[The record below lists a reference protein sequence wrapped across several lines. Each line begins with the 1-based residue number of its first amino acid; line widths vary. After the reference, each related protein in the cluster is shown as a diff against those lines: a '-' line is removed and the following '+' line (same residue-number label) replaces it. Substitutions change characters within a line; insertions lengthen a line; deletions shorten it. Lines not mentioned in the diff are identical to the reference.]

1 MRSYFAPMRPLLL
14 GNQEIGDDG
23 RLRLCGQSAVELASR
38 FGTPL
43 YVFDAD
49 VARETMRRWM
59 SAAAQAAPESEVAF
73 AAKANS
79 ALAVLALARSEGLAV
94 DVASLGELEAARRA
108 GFPPERI
115 HLHGN
120 YKTREELVAAVT
132 LSLDSIVLDSI
143 SEIEAL
149 IEVCSEQKATA
160 RVMIRLAPGVDPET
174 HVAIST
180 GQEDTKFGFNI
191 SNGAARAAVERVGSA
206 SCLEFVGYHC
216 HVGSQ
221 LFDAEAQIAGA
232 ERLAAFALECEGLVG
247 LPRTLNAGGGLASRY
262 TQGDQPVG
270 IETYC
275 SQVAEA
281 ALAPFLRAGKPTPK
295 IAFEPGRSLVA
306 EAGVTLYRAGPIKS
320 VPIDEMGRT
329 RRYLSV
335 DGGLSDNPR
344 PQLYDAVYTAVN
356 ATRGAEPH
364 SAEFRIA
371 GRHCETDTLIASA
384 LLPEATQE
392 GDLIAVLS
400 TGAYNYSMASNY
412 NRFPRPAMVMLSAGR
427 AEIVVERETIS
438 ELFTRER
445 VFEFTAGAK

>member
-14 GNQEIGDDG
+14 GNQEIGEDG
-23 RLRLCGQSAVELASR
+23 RLRLCGHSAVELAER

-49 VARETMRRWM
+49 SARETMRRWM
-59 SAAAQAAPESEVAF
+59 SAAAASAPETEVAF
-73 AAKANS
+73 ASKANS

-94 DVASLGELEAARRA
+94 DVASLGELEAARLA
-108 GFPPERI
+108 GFSPERI

-120 YKTREELVAAVT
+120 YKSRVELAAAVS
-132 LSLDSIVLDSI
+132 LGLDSIVLDSM
-143 SEIEAL
+143 SEIDAL
-149 IEVCSEQKATA
+149 IEVCSERNATA
-160 RVMIRLAPGVDPET
+160 RVMVRLAPGVDPVT
-174 HVAIST
+174 HIAIAT

-191 SNGAARAAVERVGSA
+191 SNGSARAAMEKIAASA
-206 SCLEFVGYHC
+206 CLDFAGYHC

-221 LFDAEAQIAGA
+221 LFDAEAQVSGA
-232 ERLAAFALECEGLVG
+232 ERLAAFSLECEELVG
-247 LPRTLNAGGGLASRY
+247 PPRTLNAGGGLACRY
-262 TQGDQPVG
+262 TEHDEPIG

-275 SQVAEA
+275 TQVAEA
-281 ALAPFLRAGKPTPK
+281 ALAPFRRAGRPAPK
-295 IAFEPGRSLVA
+295 IGFEPGRSLVA

-320 VPIDEMGRT
+320 VPIDESGKT

-356 ATRGAEPH
+356 ASRAAEPH

-371 GRHCETDTLIASA
+371 GRHCETDTLIATA
-384 LLPEATQE
+384 LLPETTRE
-392 GDLIAVLS
+392 GDIIAVLS

-412 NRFPRPAMVMLSAGR
+412 NRFPRPAMVLLSAGQ
-427 AEIVVERETIS
+427 AEVVVERETIE
-438 ELFTRER
+438 ELFARER
-445 VFEFTAGAK
+445 MVEFTAGAR

>member
-1 MRSYFAPMRPLLL
+1 M
-14 GNQEIGDDG
+14 
-23 RLRLCGQSAVELASR
+23 
-38 FGTPL
+38 
-43 YVFDAD
+43 
-49 VARETMRRWM
+49 
-59 SAAAQAAPESEVAF
+59 
-73 AAKANS
+73 
-79 ALAVLALARSEGLAV
+79 
-94 DVASLGELEAARRA
+94 
-108 GFPPERI
+108 
-115 HLHGN
+115 
-120 YKTREELVAAVT
+120 
-132 LSLDSIVLDSI
+132 
-143 SEIEAL
+143 
-149 IEVCSEQKATA
+149 
-160 RVMIRLAPGVDPET
+160 
-174 HVAIST
+174 
-180 GQEDTKFGFNI
+180 
-191 SNGAARAAVERVGSA
+191 
-206 SCLEFVGYHC
+206 
-216 HVGSQ
+216 
-221 LFDAEAQIAGA
+221 
-232 ERLAAFALECEGLVG
+232 
-247 LPRTLNAGGGLASRY
+247 
-262 TQGDQPVG
+262 
-270 IETYC
+270 
-275 SQVAEA
+275 
-281 ALAPFLRAGKPTPK
+281 
-295 IAFEPGRSLVA
+295 
-306 EAGVTLYRAGPIKS
+306 TLYRAGPIKS